1 MALITLTFDFPLNVS
16 IQWNPL
22 ATFNNY
28 QGADVVYYSPTT
40 DVPTTHAPPVN
51 TPQVWAGTTTPH
63 QTGGNIIE
71 IGPVVE
77 IISWDGN
84 SAAIIAD
91 MNPNTA
97 PPTVDSFIFFSK
109 DNKANL
115 SSILGYY
122 AEIEFRNNSQ
132 QEGEL
137 FSAGCEVF
145 ESSK

>member
-97 PPTVDSFIFFSK
+97 PPAVDSFIFFSK

>member
-145 ESSK
+145 ECSK

>member
-1 MALITLTFDFPLNVS
+1 M
-16 IQWNPL
+16 
-22 ATFNNY
+22 
-28 QGADVVYYSPTT
+28 
-40 DVPTTHAPPVN
+40 
-51 TPQVWAGTTTPH
+51 
-63 QTGGNIIE
+63 E

>member
-115 SSILGYY
+115 SSLLGYY
-122 AEIEFRNNSQ
+122 SLVKLRNNATDYS
-132 QEGEL
+132 EI
-137 FSAGCEVF
+137 FSIASDFV

>member
-63 QTGGNIIE
+63 QTGGNILE

>member
-63 QTGGNIIE
+63 QTGGNRTCCR
-71 IGPVVE
+71 
-77 IISWDGN
+77 N
-84 SAAIIAD
+84 
-91 MNPNTA
+91 N
-97 PPTVDSFIFFSK
+97 
-109 DNKANL
+109 
-115 SSILGYY
+115 ILGW
-122 AEIEFRNNSQ
+122 
-132 QEGEL
+132 
-137 FSAGCEVF
+137 
-145 ESSK
+145 K